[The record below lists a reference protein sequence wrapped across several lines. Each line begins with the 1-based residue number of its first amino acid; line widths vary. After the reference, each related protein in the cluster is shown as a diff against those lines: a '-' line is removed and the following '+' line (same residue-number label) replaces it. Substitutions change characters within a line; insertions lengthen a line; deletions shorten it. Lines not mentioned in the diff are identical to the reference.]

1 MRFCLNTLKFSLS
14 TALLPV
20 AFGGVHGILGFSG
33 VCCSRS
39 MVRVVSGVL
48 FDVVSCV
55 SEFERV
61 ALRKNKTKKG
71 GLVLKLKVVL
81 TAKGYKAG
89 IVCVRSVLTSCEWG

>member
-48 FDVVSCV
+48 FDVVGCV
-55 SEFERV
+55 SEFERGGV
-61 ALRKNKTKKG
+61 EEEEDKEEGSSSKTESG
-71 GLVLKLKVVL
+71 VDCERIQSGDC
-81 TAKGYKAG
+81 TCSE
-89 IVCVRSVLTSCEWG
+89 CVDEL